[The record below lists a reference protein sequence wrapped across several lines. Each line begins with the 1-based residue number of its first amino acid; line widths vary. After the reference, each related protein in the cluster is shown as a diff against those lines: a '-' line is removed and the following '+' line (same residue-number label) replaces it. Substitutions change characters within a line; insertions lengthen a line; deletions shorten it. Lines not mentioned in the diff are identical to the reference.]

1 MGRKGSSEYRARQT
15 RPRTSASQGAGAVL
29 SSAAAGVGPAAGGDQ
44 PERRGAEGS
53 SDDVWVVPRPDH
65 AAVARADCEVVL
77 GNVPTQGLG
86 AVPGP
91 ASGRLHGTALRRVGC
106 TPGASRRLPALA

>member
-1 MGRKGSSEYRARQT
+1 MNVTPDAEGHGQEGQQRVPRTTT

-91 ASGRLHGTALRRVGC
+91 ASGRLH
-106 TPGASRRLPALA
+106 